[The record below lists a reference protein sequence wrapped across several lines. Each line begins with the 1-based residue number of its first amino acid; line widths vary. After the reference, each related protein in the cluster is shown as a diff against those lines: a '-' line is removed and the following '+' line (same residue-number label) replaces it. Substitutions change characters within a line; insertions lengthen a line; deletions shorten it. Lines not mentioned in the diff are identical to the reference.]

1 MHTSS
6 ETFLS
11 SPAFADQVKTALNQ
25 AFTTEELRDAGQK
38 LSAEERL
45 LSVIPQDQGCQLQV
59 ASDGLSLDQK
69 ERLERMLMSQLAAH
83 IPSDARVTVYFKRK
97 SPLANPI
104 PASQSAPERALPFG
118 LKRNRQAIP
127 GVRDIILVASGKGG
141 VGKSTVSINL
151 AVALARAGHKVG
163 LLDADIY
170 GPSAPMML
178 GMQGP
183 MGVAP
188 GNRILPVEGHGV
200 KVVSF
205 GFLTDIYSP
214 MISRGPVVSKG
225 IKQLCYQTDWGDTD
239 YLVVDLP
246 PGTGDIQMTLIEDL
260 PIRAAVIVST
270 PQNVALLD
278 AHKALTMFEK
288 LNVPVLGIVENMAY
302 HACSHCGHED
312 QIFGAETA
320 VFAKQRALPIIAR
333 VPLKASVR
341 ADADAGK
348 PIAEGDGELAGIFA
362 ALATRITESAK
373 IL

>member
-1 MHTSS
+1 MDTSS
-6 ETFLS
+6 LT
-11 SPAFADQVKTALNQ
+11 SPAFVNEVKKALNQ
-25 AFTTEELRDAGQK
+25 AFTTGNLREVVAK

-45 LSVIPQDQGCQLQV
+45 LDVVPQETGCQLQV
-59 ASDGLSLDQK
+59 ASDGLNLDQK
-69 ERLERMLMSQLAAH
+69 ESLERLLMSYLTHQ

-97 SPLANPI
+97 VPLAP
-104 PASQSAPERALPFG
+104 PVSPSQTSPERALPFG
-118 LKRNRQAIP
+118 LKRSRQAIP

-151 AVALARAGHKVG
+151 AVALAKAGHKVG

-178 GMQGP
+178 GLQGP
-183 MGVAP
+183 MAVAP
-188 GNRILPVEGHGV
+188 GNRIVPVEGHGL

-239 YLVVDLP
+239 YLVIDLP
-246 PGTGDIQMTLIEDL
+246 PGTGDVQLTLIEDL
-260 PIRAAVIVST
+260 PIRAALIVST

-288 LNVPVLGIVENMAY
+288 LKVPVLGIVENMAY
-302 HACSHCGHED
+302 HTCSSCGHED

-320 VFAKQRALPIIAR
+320 TFTQQRA
-333 VPLKASVR
+333 VPLMARIPLYASVR

-348 PIAEGDGELAGIFA
+348 PVASGEGEIADIFRTLAERVA
-362 ALATRITESAK
+362 NETK

>member
-1 MHTSS
+1 MHTPTA
-6 ETFLS
+6 TFLS
-11 SPAFADQVKTALNQ
+11 SGAFADQVKAALNQ

-38 LSAEERL
+38 LSADERL
-45 LSVIPQDQGCQLQV
+45 LQVLPQDQGCQLQV
-59 ASDGLSLDQK
+59 ASDGLNLDQK
-69 ERLERMLMSQLAAH
+69 EHLERLLMSHLGPHVPA
-83 IPSDARVTVYFKRK
+83 DARVTVYFKRK
-97 SPLANPI
+97 SPLANPA
-104 PASQSAPERALPFG
+104 PASPGGPERALPFG

-188 GNRILPVEGHGV
+188 GNRILPVEGHGL

-205 GFLTDIYSP
+205 GFLSDIYTP

-225 IKQLCYQTDWGDTD
+225 IKQLCYQTEWGDTD
-239 YLVVDLP
+239 FLVIDLP
-246 PGTGDIQMTLIEDL
+246 PGTGDIQLTLIEDL

-288 LNVPVLGIVENMAY
+288 LKVPVIGVVENMAY
-302 HACSHCGHED
+302 HACSSCGHED

-320 VFAKQRALPIIAR
+320 TFAKQRALPVIAR
-333 VPLKASVR
+333 IPLKGAVR

-348 PIAEGDGELAGIFA
+348 PVASGDGEIAAIFA
-362 ALATRITESAK
+362 ALATKVADSAK

>member
-1 MHTSS
+1 METTSAS
-6 ETFLS
+6 FLASPTFS
-11 SPAFADQVKTALNQ
+11 MQVKAALNQ
-25 AFTTEELRDAGQK
+25 AFTVDGLREAVTK
-38 LSAEERL
+38 LSADERL
-45 LSVIPQDQGCQLQV
+45 IEIIPQDQGCQLQV

-69 ERLERMLMSQLAAH
+69 ESLERLVLSHLKHQ
-83 IPSDARVTVYFKRK
+83 IPSDARITIYFKRK
-97 SPLANPI
+97 NPLTGAT
-104 PASQSAPERALPFG
+104 PASQVVPERSLPFG
-118 LKRNRQAIP
+118 LKRSRQAIP

-178 GMQGP
+178 GLQGP
-183 MGVAP
+183 MAVAP
-188 GNRILPVEGHGV
+188 GNRILPVQGHGL
-200 KVVSF
+200 KIVSF

-225 IKQLCYQTDWGDTD
+225 IKQLCYQTEWGDTD
-239 YLVVDLP
+239 FLVVDLP
-246 PGTGDIQMTLIEDL
+246 PGTGDVQLTLIEDL

-278 AHKALTMFEK
+278 AHKALTMFQK
-288 LNVPVLGIVENMAY
+288 LQVPVLGIVENMAY
-302 HACSHCGHED
+302 HACSSCGHED

-320 VFAKQRALPIIAR
+320 TFAKQRALPIIAR
-333 VPLKASVR
+333 IPLNAKVR

-348 PIAEGDGELAGIFA
+348 PIASCEGELADIFRN
-362 ALATRITESAK
+362 LAEQVADKAK
-373 IL
+373 TL